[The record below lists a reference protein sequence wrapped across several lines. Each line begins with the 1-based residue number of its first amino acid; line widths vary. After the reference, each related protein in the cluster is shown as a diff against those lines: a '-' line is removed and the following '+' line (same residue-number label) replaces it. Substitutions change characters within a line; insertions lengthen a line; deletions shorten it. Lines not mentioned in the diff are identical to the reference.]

1 MVVVNRLFL
10 QARCFKWTQ
19 WRVGDNHVYSVPFI
33 YSVPC
38 INMITNSMSY
48 FSTVEIGG
56 GGEGARQNKDDAA
69 GNSEHQQDSWESEIK
84 AVHSYKAK
92 RVRNQNS
99 ALLQREESTSVET
112 GTCLFCSGGEIPW
125 FGL

>member
-1 MVVVNRLFL
+1 MEFLLSPFLRPTQSTERENKMVVVNRLFL

-56 GGEGARQNKDDAA
+56 GGEGDLK
-69 GNSEHQQDSWESEIK
+69 GEVSM
-84 AVHSYKAK
+84 
-92 RVRNQNS
+92 
-99 ALLQREESTSVET
+99 
-112 GTCLFCSGGEIPW
+112 CL
-125 FGL
+125 

>member
-1 MVVVNRLFL
+1 M
-10 QARCFKWTQ
+10 AES
-19 WRVGDNHVYSVPFI
+19 VGCDWSETHTKNCLREKKYLVY
-33 YSVPC
+33 
-38 INMITNSMSY
+38 
-48 FSTVEIGG
+48 IGG